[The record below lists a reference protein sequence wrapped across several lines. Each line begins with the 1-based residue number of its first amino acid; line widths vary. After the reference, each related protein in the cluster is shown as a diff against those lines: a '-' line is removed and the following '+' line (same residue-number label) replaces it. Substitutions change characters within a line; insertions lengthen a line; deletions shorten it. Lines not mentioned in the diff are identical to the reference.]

1 MSGTSVGY
9 CQARAEV
16 QGVWRQVPREVQ
28 GPS

>member
-1 MSGTSVGY
+1 VGY